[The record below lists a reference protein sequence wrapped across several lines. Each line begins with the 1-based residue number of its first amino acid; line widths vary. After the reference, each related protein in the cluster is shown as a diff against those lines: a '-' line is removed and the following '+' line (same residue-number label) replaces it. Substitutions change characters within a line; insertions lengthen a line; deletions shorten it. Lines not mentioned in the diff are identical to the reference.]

1 MTWQVQFQQLVL
13 DEDLPVLDKEARR
26 RVLRDI
32 RKKLTAD
39 PEAYGEPLR
48 KELFGYWKL
57 RVGDYR
63 VIYRVSK
70 SKVTVFVLKVGM
82 RRDSAVYSQM
92 IARLKKTL

>member
-13 DEDLPVLDKEARR
+13 DEDLPALDKEARR

-63 VIYRVSK
+63 VIYRISK

-82 RRDSAVYSQM
+82 RRDSEVYSQM